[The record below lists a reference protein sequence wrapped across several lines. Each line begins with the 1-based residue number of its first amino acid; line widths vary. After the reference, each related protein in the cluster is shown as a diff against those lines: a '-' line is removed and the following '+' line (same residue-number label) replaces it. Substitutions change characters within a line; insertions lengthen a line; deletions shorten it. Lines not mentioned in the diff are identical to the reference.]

1 MQKTRIAL
9 MIAGALL
16 TSSAQAAECP
26 KVQPIEGGEIAP
38 CGGLLVPPQKATEA
52 ITCLRADLPECEARA
67 KSKAAQSAAEIY
79 RLRTV
84 LEAEQARSERL
95 SGLLDTAAVSP
106 QTRSTWIET
115 ATWTTGGVVVGIVIG
130 ILAASRAE
138 AISF

>member
-38 CGGLLVPPQKATEA
+38 CGGLLVPHQKATEA

-106 QTRSTWIET
+106 QTRSTWITT

-138 AISF
+138 AINF

>member
-52 ITCLRADLPECEARA
+52 ITCLRADLPACEARA

-106 QTRSTWIET
+106 QTRSTWITT